1 MAVNDRSAQLRRDLR
16 AIVGDGVAF
25 SVMVGAGESYI
36 PAFAL
41 AAGLGEITAGLVATL
56 PMLVG
61 AAFQLVTPVAVRR
74 LGSARRWVV
83 LCASAQAASFAP
95 LVIAAL
101 SGRLSR
107 PVLFLAAAAYWGF
120 GMATGPAWNTWV
132 TQIVPRPI
140 RSRFFAARSRWSQ
153 VAVLAGLI
161 AGGMALQTGA
171 GSERRLPIFAALFGT
186 ALLARAVSSRF
197 LASQSEPGSAPPG
210 SLRISPGAFLATFR
224 DPAHGRLLSYLIW
237 IQLAVNVSAPYF
249 TPFMLGPLKLS
260 YAEYAL
266 LIGTPFIARIAAL
279 PALGS
284 LAHRSGSRALVGS
297 PDRRAALWLTPELR
311 LLLGVQV
318 RSRRTAATLLSPTTS
333 RGTTCSRVQ
342 PGGALAVVLGAGW
355 ARCSPRLGPQL
366 VPCCSTSSSGSRASS
381 PAAFNRLS
389 EAGGPGSGRAAGRCG
404 CSGTAR
410 RRARTSPRRGS
421 WRTPA

>member
-1 MAVNDRSAQLRRDLR
+1 MAAHDRSAQLRRDLR

-61 AAFQLVTPVAVRR
+61 AAFQLVTPAAVRW
-74 LGSARRWVV
+74 LGSSRRWVV

-107 PVLFLAAAAYWGF
+107 PVLFLAAALYWGF

-132 TQIVPRPI
+132 TQIVPRRI

-153 VAVLAGLI
+153 VAVLSGLL
-161 AGGMALQTGA
+161 AGGLALEA
-171 GSERRLPIFAALFGT
+171 GSGAERPLPIFAALFGT

-197 LASQSEPGSAPPG
+197 LASQSEPGAAPPEP
-210 SLRISPGAFLATFR
+210 LRLSPAAFWAVFR
-224 DPAHGRLLSYLIW
+224 DPAHGSLLVYMMW
-237 IQLAVNVSAPYF
+237 VQLAVQISAPYF
-249 TPFMLGPLKLS
+249 TPFMLGPLALS
-260 YAEYAL
+260 YAEYAV
-266 LIGTPFIARIAAL
+266 LIGIPFVSRIVAL

-284 LAHRSGSRALVGS
+284 LAHRSGSRRVLWIASLGIVPLPS
-297 PDRRAALWLTPELR
+297 LWLVSHNFVWLAA
-311 LLLGVQV
+311 VQV
-318 RSRRTAATLLSPTTS
+318 CSGIAWGAYELATLLVFFEHIDERARTS
-333 RGTTCSRVQ
+333 VLSLFNVAA
-342 PGGALAVVLGAGW
+342 ALAVVTGAGCGSLLFHW
-355 ARCSPRLGPQL
+355 LGPELQGYAVLFL
-366 VPCCSTSSSGSRASS
+366 VSSSLRIAGLVYLRRSIGS
-381 PAAFNRLS
+381 
-389 EAGGPGSGRAAGRCG
+389 
-404 CSGTAR
+404 
-410 RRARTSPRRGS
+410 
-421 WRTPA
+421 

>member
-1 MAVNDRSAQLRRDLR
+1 MKANDRSAQLRRDLR

-25 SVMVGAGESYI
+25 SVMVGAGEAYI

-61 AAFQLVTPVAVRR
+61 AAFQLVTPWAVRR
-74 LGSARRWVV
+74 LGSSRRWVV
-83 LCASAQAASFAP
+83 LCASAQAASFVP

-101 SGRLSR
+101 TGRLSR
-107 PVLFLAAAAYWGF
+107 PVLFFAAALYWGF

-161 AGGMALQTGA
+161 AGGLALQA
-171 GSERRLPIFAALFGT
+171 GSASERPLAIFAALFGT

-197 LASQSEPGSAPPG
+197 LASQSEPGGEPPAR
-210 SLRISPGAFLATFR
+210 LRLSPGAFWAIFR
-224 DPAHGRLLSYLIW
+224 DPAHGRLLFYMIW
-237 IQLAVNVSAPYF
+237 VQLAVQISAPYF

-260 YAEYAL
+260 YAEYAVL
-266 LIGTPFIARIAAL
+266 VGTPFLSRIVAL

-284 LAHRSGSRALVGS
+284 LAHRSGSRRVLWIGSLCIVPLPSLWLVSQQFAWLLVVQVGS
-297 PDRRAALWLTPELR
+297 GIAWGAYEL
-311 LLLGVQV
+311 
-318 RSRRTAATLLSPTTS
+318 ATLLVFFEHIDERARTS
-333 RGTTCSRVQ
+333 VLSMFNLAS
-342 PGGALAVVLGAGW
+342 ALAVVLGAGCGSLLFRW
-355 ARCSPRLGPQL
+355 LGPELPGYAVLFL
-366 VPCCSTSSSGSRASS
+366 VSSSLRIAGLVYLRRSIGS
-381 PAAFNRLS
+381 
-389 EAGGPGSGRAAGRCG
+389 
-404 CSGTAR
+404 
-410 RRARTSPRRGS
+410 
-421 WRTPA
+421 

>member
-1 MAVNDRSAQLRRDLR
+1 MTANDRSAQLRRDLR

-61 AAFQLVTPVAVRR
+61 AAFQLVTPAAVRR
-74 LGSARRWVV
+74 LGSSRRWVV

-101 SGRLSR
+101 MGRLSR
-107 PVLFLAAAAYWGF
+107 PVLFLAAALYWGF

-153 VAVLAGLI
+153 VAVLAGLLS
-161 AGGMALQTGA
+161 GGLALQAGT
-171 GSERRLPIFAALFGT
+171 GSERPLAIFAALFGT

-197 LASQSEPGSAPPG
+197 LASQSEPAAAAPG
-210 SLRISPGAFLATFR
+210 ALRLSPGAFWATFR
-224 DPAHGRLLSYLIW
+224 DPAHGRLLIYLIW
-237 IQLAVNVSAPYF
+237 VQMAVQISAPYF

-260 YAEYAL
+260 YAEYAV
-266 LIGTPFIARIAAL
+266 LIGIPFIARIVAL

-284 LAHRSGSRALVGS
+284 LAHRSGSRRVLWIGS
-297 PDRRAALWLTPELR
+297 LGIVPLPSLWLVSQHFAW
-311 LLLGVQV
+311 LLVVQV
-318 RSRRTAATLLSPTTS
+318 ASGIAWGAYELATLLVFFDHIDERERTS
-333 RGTTCSRVQ
+333 VLSMFNLAAAV
-342 PGGALAVVLGAGW
+342 AVVLGAGCGSLLFRW
-355 ARCSPRLGPQL
+355 LGPEL
-366 VPCCSTSSSGSRASS
+366 PGYAVLFVVSSGLRI
-381 PAAFNRLS
+381 
-389 EAGGPGSGRAAGRCG
+389 AGLVYLRRSIGS
-404 CSGTAR
+404 
-410 RRARTSPRRGS
+410 
-421 WRTPA
+421 